1 MKLIVA
7 GLILLGGLWFT
18 PWSHPRATI
27 TVTGEAK
34 QQVANQIARFSVTV
48 AQANQD
54 KETAVEA
61 VNEAMAQIIQA
72 VKDFGIGSGDIT
84 TENVS
89 VYEIS
94 QPEILIYPPRPGSGE
109 KQWQASN
116 SLAIVLRDV
125 SQAPALADLLQDF
138 PLAQVSG
145 PDFSVDNS
153 NAAAPDLLSQA
164 VEDAREKAGRAAQAS
179 GRKLGKVLTVSEGVS
194 GQPWPFLD
202 RAVSAAP
209 VEPGSTEMSQTVTVV
224 FELK

>member
-18 PWSHPRATI
+18 PWSSPRATI
-27 TVTGEAK
+27 TVTGQAK
-34 QQVANQIARFSVTV
+34 QQVANQIARFSVAVSQT
-48 AQANQD
+48 D
-54 KETAVEA
+54 KDKDTAMQA
-61 VNEAMAQIIQA
+61 VNTAMEEIVSA
-72 VKDFGIGSGDIT
+72 VKNFGVDPKDIT
-84 TENVS
+84 TQNVS
-89 VYEIS
+89 VYEVS

-125 SQAPALADLLQDF
+125 SQASALVDLLQDF

-153 NAAAPDLLSQA
+153 NAAAPDLLLQA

-179 GRKLGKVLTVSEGVS
+179 GRKLGKVLTVSEDVS
-194 GQPWPFLD
+194 QPWIMD
-202 RAVSAAP
+202 RAVTAVP
-209 VEPGSTEMSQTVTVV
+209 VEPGSTEMTKTVTVV